1 MDDILPVSY
10 VLFSKKKLRKFI
22 QFYKSNRDLNYEDIL
37 KFLKKSIRGSCY
49 LDYMRLWDYIK
60 EIQSL
65 RKEEFDNVS
74 IIPLDSPKY
83 PQNLRSIDSP
93 PLLLLAKGDINRLLN
108 AKIKVGI
115 CGPREISG
123 KESKNIEKVIDLILD
138 MLKKRCMT
146 NKICVISG
154 LAKGVDTIAHRVS
167 LGKKCS
173 TVAILPW
180 LSPITPKENK
190 SLSSEILSSGGA
202 LISEFPVS
210 PPDFLKLNPKSFFVR
225 RNRII
230 AALSDVLFS
239 ISSPGKGSIHT
250 IKYAIRYGKPVINIR
265 FEEGLTL
272 MGEYLKR
279 KSNIKRTINDFL
291 NLKVLK
297 NKNRL

>member
-1 MDDILPVSY
+1 MHSILPVSY
-10 VLFSKKKLRKFI
+10 ILFSKRRLIKFI
-22 QFYKSNRDLNYEDIL
+22 QFYRSNRNLDYEDIL
-37 KFLKKSIRGSCY
+37 KFLEKNIGRSCHHNY
-49 LDYMRLWDYIK
+49 ERLRDYIK
-60 EIQSL
+60 EIQNL
-65 RKEEFDNVS
+65 RKEEFNNVS
-74 IIPLDSPKY
+74 IIPLDSPRY
-83 PQNLRSIDSP
+83 PQNLRNIDFP
-93 PLLLLAKGDINRLLN
+93 PLLLLVKGDINRLLN
-108 AKIKVGI
+108 AKVKVGI

-138 MLKKRCMT
+138 MLKRRYMT

-154 LAKGVDTIAHRVS
+154 LAKGVDTVAHRIS
-167 LGKKCS
+167 LSKKCS
-173 TVAILPW
+173 TMAILPW
-180 LSPITPKENK
+180 LSPITPKENE

-239 ISSPGKGSIHT
+239 ISSPGKGSMHT

-272 MGEYLKR
+272 VGEYLKR
-279 KSNIKRTINDFL
+279 KSNIERAINDLL

-297 NKNRL
+297 IKNRL